1 MAALGGTRS
10 AEEEV
15 AAVRKQ
21 LQTVDSE
28 LQHADVR
35 LARVL
40 STSSSSTSLAPAS
53 GDLPPLAGR
62 PPPSPPLPGASQ
74 LPPPQRALDS
84 STGSASSADTSASG
98 SAGDSPASAARAA
111 QHHGVGADDAPLQPQ
126 PVLGNSLGWIFRCVI
141 TTKAGRC
148 IVNCAPH
155 ASVGG
160 VRGAEGGGLAVGPL
174 CRLLVTMH
182 EFSQGG
188 FLSYVQIHNRGV
200 VLVDGGSYLVGII
213 CAAGVDLPAVK
224 LRAVQI
230 RHVFGLLHQ
239 SQVDEMQ
246 MRHEAEAEAMLKTYT
261 IHSSRTEHGESAEPQ
276 TAPPFA
282 HFEQLC
288 APVFPATRVFLLPHY
303 ARRCCQLILV
313 NTTLCCQ
320 LPTRYSARAI
330 AFGGMAAATVAA
342 PGSAALLP
350 G

>member
-1 MAALGGTRS
+1 MAARTRS

-21 LQTVDSE
+21 LQTVESE
-28 LQHADVR
+28 LQHADAR

-40 STSSSSTSLAPAS
+40 STSSSSSPAPAS

-62 PPPSPPLPGASQ
+62 PPSSPPLSGTSQ
-74 LPPPQRALDS
+74 LPPPRALDS
-84 STGSASSADTSASG
+84 SAGSASSADTNASG
-98 SAGDSPASAARAA
+98 SAGDSPAAPAAAA
-111 QHHGVGADDAPLQPQ
+111 QQRGVGAGDTPLKPQQPQ
-126 PVLGNSLGWIFRCVI
+126 PALGSSLGWIFRCVI

-148 IVNCAPH
+148 IVNCTPH
-155 ASVGG
+155 ASASG
-160 VRGAEGGGLAVGPL
+160 VCGSEGGGLAVGPL

-213 CAAGVDLPAVK
+213 CATGVDLPAVK

-246 MRHEAEAEAMLKTYT
+246 MQHEAEAEAMLKTYT

-288 APVFPATRVFLLPHY
+288 APFFS
-303 ARRCCQLILV
+303 
-313 NTTLCCQ
+313 
-320 LPTRYSARAI
+320 PTP
-330 AFGGMAAATVAA
+330 V
-342 PGSAALLP
+342 ALLS
-350 G
+350 

>member
-1 MAALGGTRS
+1 MAARTRS

-21 LQTVDSE
+21 LETVDSE
-28 LQHADVR
+28 LQYADAR

-40 STSSSSTSLAPAS
+40 STSSGSSPAPAS
-53 GDLPPLAGR
+53 GDLPPLGR
-62 PPPSPPLPGASQ
+62 PPPSPPLSGKSR
-74 LPPPQRALDS
+74 LPPPRALDS
-84 STGSASSADTSASG
+84 STGSASSADTSGSG
-98 SAGDSPASAARAA
+98 SAGDSPAAPAAA
-111 QHHGVGADDAPLQPQ
+111 QQRGAGPDDTPLQPQ
-126 PVLGNSLGWIFRCVI
+126 QQQPSLGSSLGWIFRCVI

-155 ASVGG
+155 ASAGG
-160 VRGAEGGGLAVGPL
+160 VRGSEGGGLAVGPL

-213 CAAGVDLPAVK
+213 CAAGVDLSAVK

-246 MRHEAEAEAMLKTYT
+246 MQHEAEAEAMLKTYT

-288 APVFPATRVFLLPHY
+288 APVFSATRVALLFQCVTGCH
-303 ARRCCQLILV
+303 QLIV
-313 NTTLCCQ
+313 CQ
-320 LPTRYSARAI
+320 CGVVLPVTY
-330 AFGGMAAATVAA
+330 
-342 PGSAALLP
+342 AALCDSRRFRRYGCNHCCSCREYGVASWLT
-350 G
+350 